1 MCPKNFISLHRT
13 KVSDCSVFLKD
24 YWKLSPVLNG
34 FTVNHP
40 VDKLC
45 RQEAKYKRPICL
57 CSLFEWSSMFWVF
70 FPENAFSPKLCW
82 SRSSW
87 SWLMSLLSWASCKRV
102 LVFPSLL
109 FTLFHHF
116 KLFLGILHLLSGYIQ
131 FLIISDRKRI
141 VMFFVMS

>member
-57 CSLFEWSSMFWVF
+57 CSLYEWSSMFCFV

-87 SWLMSLLSWASCKRV
+87 SWLMSLLSWTSCKRV

-109 FTLFHHF
+109 FTLFHHLAVSWHPALAVWLYSVSNQLRQ
-116 KLFLGILHLLSGYIQ
+116 KKNSHVLL
-131 FLIISDRKRI
+131 
-141 VMFFVMS
+141 